1 VPPGLR
7 LLPEHAARSTRSD
20 DSVAFVG
27 CVEILRITAHKNVS
41 TFCQRIIFFAE
52 HNTTQPPHKYVHT
65 LTAINMM

>member
-1 VPPGLR
+1 
-7 LLPEHAARSTRSD
+7 
-20 DSVAFVG
+20 VG